1 MSTLANLKFTAAKKP
16 AQQPAIVQRRTKL
29 IKKIAEQI
37 ALAQSQRDGQPYV
50 PTRLRRY
57 KNADTGLTQMME
69 VPKRIKS
76 WWWTHQ
82 DGKVC
87 LTIYYG
93 SRPLSFGKGKSAIE
107 INSGDELMQ
116 ALEAVKKAVEAGE
129 LDAEIDAASGAL
141 KANFKS

>member
-1 MSTLANLKFTAAKKP
+1 MSALANLKFTAAKKP
-16 AQQPAIVQRRTKL
+16 AQQPAIVQRRAKL

-37 ALAQSQRDGQPYV
+37 ALAQAQRDGQLYV

-76 WWWTHQ
+76 WWWTNQ

-107 INSGDELMQ
+107 VNSGDQLMQ

>member
-37 ALAQSQRDGQPYV
+37 ALAQAQRNGQPYV
-50 PTRLRRY
+50 PTRMRRY

-76 WWWTHQ
+76 WWWTAQ

-93 SRPLSFGKGKSAIE
+93 SRVLSFGKGKAAIE
-107 INSGDELMQ
+107 IGSADELLL
-116 ALEAVKKAVEAGE
+116 ALETVKKAVETGD
-129 LDAEIDAASGAL
+129 LDAEIEAASGAL